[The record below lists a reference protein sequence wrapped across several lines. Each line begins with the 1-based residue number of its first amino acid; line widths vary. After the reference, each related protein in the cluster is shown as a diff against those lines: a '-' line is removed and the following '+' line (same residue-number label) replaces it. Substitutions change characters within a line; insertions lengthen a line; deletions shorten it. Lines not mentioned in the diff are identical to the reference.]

1 MISLVIIIKKRREQ
15 IPLFAVFVYYF
26 YLNLQNSKSMFL
38 LLKRVIASYSMIS
51 KFFILPQ
58 TPKCN
63 EEMFEAQIGPNNMVM
78 CGVIT
83 AITIY
88 DNHYNMCD
96 NI

>member
-1 MISLVIIIKKRREQ
+1 
-15 IPLFAVFVYYF
+15 
-26 YLNLQNSKSMFL
+26 
-38 LLKRVIASYSMIS
+38 MIS

>member
-1 MISLVIIIKKRREQ
+1 MI
-15 IPLFAVFVYYF
+15 FAP
-26 YLNLQNSKSMFL
+26 
-38 LLKRVIASYSMIS
+38 YSMIS
-51 KFFILPQ
+51 KFFIFAPN
-58 TPKCN
+58 TEFS
-63 EEMFEAQIGPNNMVM
+63 EEIIKAQIGPNNMVM

>member
-1 MISLVIIIKKRREQ
+1 
-15 IPLFAVFVYYF
+15 
-26 YLNLQNSKSMFL
+26 
-38 LLKRVIASYSMIS
+38 MIS
-51 KFFILPQ
+51 KFFIFALN
-58 TPKCN
+58 TECN
-63 EEMFEAQIGPNNMVM
+63 EEIFEAQIGPNNMVM